1 MLELKAVTDYEKIKQ
16 LKKQV
21 DDYETDFDFY
31 SRFVLSPEIEEYGHI
46 DKNLVITNLNGKL
59 KEPERLR
66 VIMDALHILLRYG
79 LKKEQKVLIGYNQ
92 EEEAVYQKQQLFDA
106 TYSKAT
112 RFFMQKYRSFITTAA
127 ARGGYLFKELNT
139 KRFRSAEA
147 IEDRTKVKP
156 RFLDTKWNKKSSG
169 SMEDY

>member
-1 MLELKAVTDYEKIKQ
+1 MKVVTDYEKVKQ

-31 SRFVLSPEIEEYGHI
+31 SRFVLSPEIEDFGHI

-79 LKKEQKVLIGYNQ
+79 NKKSENAIIGY
-92 EEEAVYQKQQLFDA
+92 EKDEPVYERRPVFDA

-156 RFLDTKWNKKSSG
+156 RFMDTKWNKKSSG

>member
-1 MLELKAVTDYEKIKQ
+1 MKAVSDYEKLNQ

-21 DDYETDFDFY
+21 DRNYENDFDFY
-31 SRFVLSPEIEEYGHI
+31 SQFVLSPEIDDYGHI

-66 VIMDALHILLRYG
+66 VVMDALHILLRYG
-79 LKKEQKVLIGYNQ
+79 EKKTEQVVIGFKGKEPVTETRQ
-92 EEEAVYQKQQLFDA
+92 IFDA
-106 TYSKAT
+106 EYSKST
-112 RFFMQKYRSFITTAA
+112 RFFMQRYRSFITTAA

-156 RFLDTKWNKKSSG
+156 RFMDTKWNKKSSG
-169 SMEDY
+169 SMEEY

>member
-1 MLELKAVTDYEKIKQ
+1 MKAVTDYEKVKQ

-31 SRFVLSPEIEEYGHI
+31 SRFVLSPDINDFGHI

-66 VIMDALHILLRYG
+66 VIMDALHILLKYG
-79 LKKEQKVLIGYNQ
+79 INNSKNVLVGYNGQ
-92 EEEAVYQKQQLFDA
+92 EAVYEKQQIFDA

-139 KRFRSAEA
+139 KRFRSAES
-147 IEDRTKVKP
+147 IEDQTKIKP
-156 RFLDTKWNKKSSG
+156 RFMDTKWNKKSSG
-169 SMEDY
+169 SMEEY